1 MISIE
6 VVDTSSSKQ
15 VNEFIMLPFRLY
27 DKTPQ
32 WVPLIRQDARTMM
45 NRDKHPFF
53 EHSEAEFFVAR
64 DGQEVVGTLAV
75 LENKPYN
82 KVHEK
87 KSANFYLFESVDDI
101 AVATAL
107 FERAYEWAREH
118 GLNRI
123 VGPKGF
129 SIFDGYGLQV
139 EGFEHRRMMF
149 MMNYNHPYYVSI
161 IESLGFTKEVDFVS
175 KLVTVDRFRMPE
187 KVHEVARRL
196 QQRGSFEVKNFTNK
210 RELIKWG
217 HPIGRLYNDTF
228 MENWEYTPL
237 TEREVQFAVDNV
249 LMMADPRLIKLI
261 LHKDEPVGFLFAFPD
276 VSAAIKR
283 HKGRLTPWALAD
295 LLIEMR
301 RTKMVAFNG
310 GGVLPKFH
318 GRGGNAL
325 LYTEMEKTI
334 HQYNYDQGEF
344 TQVAES
350 AVQMRKDIATLGG
363 IEYKNHRVYQRD
375 I

>member
-15 VNEFIMLPFRLY
+15 VNEFIILPFRLY
-27 DKTPQ
+27 GRTPQ

-53 EHSEAEFFVAR
+53 EHSDAEFLIAR
-64 DGQEVVGTLAV
+64 DGSEVVGSLAV

-82 KVHEK
+82 EVHDK
-87 KSANFYLFESVDDI
+87 KSANFYLFECVDDI
-101 AVATAL
+101 SVASAL
-107 FERAYEWAREH
+107 FDRAYEWAR
-118 GLNRI
+118 GRALDRI

-139 EGFEHRRMMF
+139 EGYEHRRMMF
-149 MMNYNHPYYVSI
+149 MMNYNHPYYVTL

-175 KLVTVDRFRMPE
+175 KLVTVDKFRMPE

-196 QQRGSFEVKNFTNK
+196 QQRGSFEVKNFTSK

-228 MENWEYTPL
+228 MNNWEYTPL
-237 TEREVQFAVDNV
+237 TGREVQFAVDNV

-261 LHKDEPVGFLFAFPD
+261 LHKGDPVGFLFAFPD

-283 HKGRLTPWALAD
+283 HKGRLTPWAIAD
-295 LLIEMR
+295 LLVEMR

-344 TQVAES
+344 TQIAES
-350 AVQMRKDIATLGG
+350 AFQMRKDIATLGG
-363 IEYKNHRVYQRD
+363 VEYKNHRVYQRE